1 MTIAFLCDTKESA
14 QRKTMTEIS
23 CAAVPSRD
31 VTILV
36 VDDDPE
42 LLLSCATH
50 LRSAGYA
57 VLMALGSAEAQATCE
72 VYPTKID
79 LIVLD
84 ALLYPPAVDL
94 DHDHNVTPR
103 VHGDKLIP
111 LLRIKRPLSRILL
124 MSAFTPWTLGGRGM
138 NTALRTYPFLQK
150 PFTKQA
156 LLDKVHEV
164 LSSPLPAL
172 KSRLDPPRKPA

>member
-1 MTIAFLCDTKESA
+1 
-14 QRKTMTEIS
+14 MTEKS
-23 CAAVPSRD
+23 CAATPSRD

-42 LLLSCATH
+42 MLLLCATH
-50 LRSAGYA
+50 LCAAGYA

-84 ALLYPPAVDL
+84 ALLYPPAVDI
-94 DHDHNVTPR
+94 DHDHNMMPR

-111 LLRIKRPLSRILL
+111 RLQIKRPLSRILL
-124 MSAFTPWTLGGRGM
+124 MSASKPWMLRERGM
-138 NTALRTYPFLQK
+138 HTVLHAYPFLQK

-156 LLDKVHEV
+156 LLDKVQEV
-164 LSSPLPAL
+164 LTSPLPVQ
-172 KSRLDPPRKPA
+172 KSRPDPAR